1 MSTKVYSG
9 FSWDATDLP
18 GMMERL
24 RKVQVRL
31 KKACND
37 RKAGS
42 LANMAVER
50 IDRACMALAHGDALT
65 GDDRVREPL
74 SEAHSEMHERQKK
87 ILTSGYR
94 DMDVD
99 FEVRIALWFVPELSR
114 FIGHVLAEDQGVAYR
129 LVRRQTGV
137 ADFRYWNNT
146 DQPKGIS
153 RKAWTAR
160 GAVWAQ
166 VSAGQFGTPL
176 VVTVDADYWVDKGLI
191 ARRMPTHASRVSR
204 IALNTAYRRWREVT
218 KADGESEENE
228 FDMSGYMR
236 YRREARKEGTQAA
249 LVFAEESDRVNR
261 LLPRDARS
269 LLLTYND
276 ALVAALLDTDRGS
289 ATIPR

>member
-24 RKVQVRL
+24 RKVQAGL

-37 RKAGS
+37 RKAAS

-50 IDRACMALAHGDALT
+50 IDRACMALAHGDALS

-74 SEAHSEMHERQKK
+74 SEAHNEMRERQKK

-94 DMDVD
+94 DVDVD

-114 FIGHVLAEDQGVAYR
+114 FIGHVLGEDQGVAYR

-137 ADFRYWNNT
+137 AEFRYWNNT

-166 VSAGQFGTPL
+166 VSAGQFGAPL

-191 ARRMPTHASRVSR
+191 ARCMPTHASRVAD
-204 IALNTAYRRWREVT
+204 IALNTAYRRWRELT
-218 KADGESEENE
+218 KADGESEECE

-236 YRREARKEGTQAA
+236 YRRETRKDGTQAA
-249 LVFAEESDRVNR
+249 LVFAEETERVSR
-261 LLPRDARS
+261 LLPRDVRS
-269 LLLTYND
+269 LLLSYD
-276 ALVAALLDTDRGS
+276 DSVVPALLAS
-289 ATIPR
+289 NK